1 LAWHSQ
7 YETQY
12 VQSVHDFLWSVIR
25 EDGPYDGVIGFSQ
38 GAALAASL
46 LLCHEFSSEIPGHVN
61 GGDPPF
67 KLAIFFN
74 SVMLFSP
81 SENIG
86 SNISEEIK
94 RLEEKHTKFLQ
105 GVSTSPLENEDDAS
119 ETSKSCSSSGD
130 ESDIEPTRSIFGFSP
145 ETFPTRISIPSLHI
159 IGRQDPFSDHSKA
172 LVKLCRP
179 DKAEVLIVDGG
190 HELPRTAAG
199 LDKCAELFE
208 LVVTMAALG
217 GT

>member
-1 LAWHSQ
+1 
-7 YETQY
+7 

-46 LLCHEFSSEIPGHVN
+46 LLCDEFSSEILGHVN

-74 SVMLFSP
+74 SVMPFSP
-81 SENIG
+81 SENVG

-94 RLEEKHTKFLQ
+94 MLEKRYTKFLQ
-105 GVSTSPLENEDDAS
+105 GVSTSLLENEDDAS
-119 ETSKSCSSSGD
+119 ESCSSSSD

-159 IGRQDPFSDHSKA
+159 IGRQDQFSDHSKA

-208 LVVTMAALG
+208 LMVTMASLG
-217 GT
+217 GA

>member
-1 LAWHSQ
+1 
-7 YETQY
+7 

-46 LLCHEFSSEIPGHVN
+46 LLCHEFSNEILGHVN

-67 KLAIFFN
+67 KMAMFFN

-94 RLEEKHTKFLQ
+94 RLEKRYTKFLQ
-105 GVSTSPLENEDDAS
+105 GVSTSPRENEDDAS
-119 ETSKSCSSSGD
+119 ETSESCSSSGD

-145 ETFPTRISIPSLHI
+145 ETFPTRISIPSL
-159 IGRQDPFSDHSKA
+159 GRQDLFSDHSKA

-190 HELPRTAAG
+190 HEPPRTAAG

-208 LVVTMAALG
+208 LVVTMASLG
-217 GT
+217 GA